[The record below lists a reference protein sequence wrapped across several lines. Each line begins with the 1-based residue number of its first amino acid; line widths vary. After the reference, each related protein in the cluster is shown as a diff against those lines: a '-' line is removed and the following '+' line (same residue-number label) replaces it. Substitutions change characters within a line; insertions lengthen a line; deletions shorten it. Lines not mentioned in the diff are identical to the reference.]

1 MQPTTFIIILFEGYR
16 PLKQL
21 HHLQYG
27 VSPSNEFFVCRLY
40 QDKAF
45 CHDTGG
51 RLLEMSFSASL
62 YQIIKL
68 DSKLDINLIISQMP
82 GFPSIF
88 NISIDS
94 S

>member
-51 RLLEMSFSASL
+51 ASFGDVFFCVIVSD
-62 YQIIKL
+62 Y
-68 DSKLDINLIISQMP
+68 
-82 GFPSIF
+82 
-88 NISIDS
+88 
-94 S
+94 